1 MLSKNA
7 KTGVLETEED
17 RKKQVDQQNAEQK
30 EKDIKHNVQSMVL
43 INRELK
49 LAVVDVLES
58 LGLPSTLRGM
68 IVTDDLAM
76 IEDPKERKEAFA
88 ERLNG
93 LYELYTKEVRK
104 GVAVERMEYL
114 RGHTPPASKGSPF
127 SLYDR
132 YKREGNVKGMVTAK
146 IEEFF
151 SDMD

>member
-1 MLSKNA
+1 
-7 KTGVLETEED
+7 
-17 RKKQVDQQNAEQK
+17 
-30 EKDIKHNVQSMVL
+30 MVL

-76 IEDPKERKEAFA
+76 IENPKERKEAFA

>member
-30 EKDIKHNVQSMVL
+30 EKGIKHNVQSMLL

-104 GVAVERMEYL
+104 GAGLV
-114 RGHTPPASKGSPF
+114 
-127 SLYDR
+127 
-132 YKREGNVKGMVTAK
+132 
-146 IEEFF
+146 
-151 SDMD
+151 

>member
-1 MLSKNA
+1 M
-7 KTGVLETEED
+7 
-17 RKKQVDQQNAEQK
+17 
-30 EKDIKHNVQSMVL
+30 
-43 INRELK
+43 
-49 LAVVDVLES
+49 
-58 LGLPSTLRGM
+58 
-68 IVTDDLAM
+68 
-76 IEDPKERKEAFA
+76 
-88 ERLNG
+88 
-93 LYELYTKEVRK
+93 YELYTKEVRK

>member
-76 IEDPKERKEAFA
+76 IE
-88 ERLNG
+88 
-93 LYELYTKEVRK
+93 
-104 GVAVERMEYL
+104 
-114 RGHTPPASKGSPF
+114 
-127 SLYDR
+127 
-132 YKREGNVKGMVTAK
+132 NV
-146 IEEFF
+146 
-151 SDMD
+151 

>member
-1 MLSKNA
+1 MFS
-7 KTGVLETEED
+7 E
-17 RKKQVDQQNAEQK
+17 
-30 EKDIKHNVQSMVL
+30 DIKRQIL
-43 INRELK
+43 ICTPEK
-49 LAVVDVLES
+49 LS
-58 LGLPSTLRGM
+58 Y
-68 IVTDDLAM
+68 
-76 IEDPKERKEAFA
+76 PKERKEAFT
-88 ERLNG
+88 ERLSG

-151 SDMD
+151 SDMG

>member
-1 MLSKNA
+1 MLSKNT
-7 KTGVLETEED
+7 KTGILETEKD
-17 RKKQVDQQNAEQK
+17 RKEQADQQNAEQK
-30 EKDIKHNVQSMVL
+30 EKDIKHNVQSMLL

-114 RGHTPPASKGSPF
+114 RGHTPPASKGSPL